1 MSEQK
6 MMLLLLCGAALVA
19 IYLVIGTALLP
30 DSARLPAILF
40 IAAILAGLGIIR
52 R

>member
-6 MMLLLLCGAALVA
+6 MILLLLCGVALVA

-30 DSARLPAILF
+30 ATARLPAILL